1 MHTLE
6 QRVERLERSCRRW
19 RLGFL
24 MAIVAAVAVG
34 AARPNAGPNAG
45 PNAAPDAEFGDL
57 TVRSLKVRSQVDG
70 ALLWMTCD
78 KDQASIKMASPGS
91 ASSVALIAQKDSAN
105 VFVSRNTGKAFT
117 TASLSAD
124 DQSGFVDVRNAAG
137 KDKEFEPE

>member
-24 MAIVAAVAVG
+24 VVVVAAVAVG
-34 AARPNAGPNAG
+34 AARPNAG

-57 TVRSLKVRSQVDG
+57 TVRSLKVRTAVDG

-91 ASSVALIAQKDSAN
+91 TSSVALIAQKDSAN
-105 VFVSRNTGKAFT
+105 VFVSRNTKAFT